1 MDLKPE
7 QIQQMISLLQSM
19 LEVSQSNT
27 SSEDVSHE
35 DDMDK
40 PVHTIKTETH
50 KISSKP
56 RKNND
61 HNNKFDSM
69 MESRMHKEDT
79 KIDKLLCVHEPTPRL
94 REFTPMRV
102 VCRVCGKQET
112 INPMLL
118 TDTAERYKCNKCAR
132 SAG

>member
-19 LEVSQSNT
+19 LEVSQSST
-27 SSEDVSHE
+27 PSEDISEHE
-35 DDMDK
+35 TIDK
-40 PVHTIKTETH
+40 PVHTIKTESH
-50 KISSKP
+50 KIPQKTDQKNKSS
-56 RKNND
+56 
-61 HNNKFDSM
+61 NKFDVM

-94 REFTPMRV
+94 REFTPIRV